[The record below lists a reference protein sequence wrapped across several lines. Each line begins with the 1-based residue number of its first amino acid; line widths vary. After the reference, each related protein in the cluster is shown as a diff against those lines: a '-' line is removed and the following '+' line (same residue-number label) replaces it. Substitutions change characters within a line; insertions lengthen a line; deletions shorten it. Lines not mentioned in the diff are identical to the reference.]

1 MENKNSTINKDLI
14 LRERLALERTIMAND
29 RTLLSFVRTSLYFL
43 IAGLTIDSLIE
54 VIYGTFTRWSLW
66 GFSFL
71 CLVVGVIRYIKQKKK
86 LKENEK
92 HIGDYKMAFDDDE
105 V

>member
-1 MENKNSTINKDLI
+1 MGKENSAINKDLI
-14 LRERLALERTIMAND
+14 LRERLALERTEMAND

-54 VIYGTFTRWSLW
+54 VVYGTFTRWSLW
-66 GFSFL
+66 GFSIL
-71 CLVVGVIRYIKQKKK
+71 CIVTGVIRYIRQKKR

-92 HIGDYKMAFDDDE
+92 HIGDYKMAYDDDE
-105 V
+105 L

>member
-14 LRERLALERTIMAND
+14 LRERLALERTQMAND

-66 GFSFL
+66 GFSIL
-71 CLVVGVIRYIKQKKK
+71 CLIVGVIRYIKQKKK

-92 HIGDYKMAFDDDE
+92 HIGDYKMAYDDDE